1 MNISTLTL
9 FTSNPDTTIRKK
21 FDESNSNMI
30 HRCEITTRRFEYI
43 VNNIIL
49 KEKNDATIIESEII
63 LPSIDGVK
71 DFELENLKI
80 FRISSMNGF
89 SHYGI
94 RYKNEVITSLKFT
107 LDALGLTSDIE
118 NDTVLYFTIRNKTVK
133 LSLGYSL
140 FEGKNE
146 HLVTNPDIFVYLI
159 LKYAFSNS
167 LFKDT
172 SVYNFKG
179 TNVSI
184 FDEDDDIVT
193 FVIQDF
199 SGYRNV
205 SFEVFDKE
213 IDNMG
218 TYMNP
223 VFNQTDAL
231 KAANA
236 QMQSAIQHMHQQ
248 TQQVATQL
256 TLDACNVNNNNQNIS
271 GSNNNIQNP
280 LCNETLINNIV
291 NMAMPLIVDSI
302 KNELMK
308 MQAQQS
314 QGVI

>member
-9 FTSNPDTTIRKK
+9 FTSNPDTTIRKN

-30 HRCEITTRRFEYI
+30 HRCEITTRRFEYLM
-43 VNNIIL
+43 NNIVL
-49 KEKNDATIIESEII
+49 VEKNDKTIINSEII
-63 LPSIDGVK
+63 TPSIRGVK
-71 DFELENLKI
+71 NFELKDLKV
-80 FRISSMNGF
+80 FRISSTNGF
-89 SHYGI
+89 SYYGI
-94 RYKNEVITSLKFT
+94 RYKNEIITSLKIT

-118 NDTVLYFTIRNKTVK
+118 NDTVLYFTIKNKTIK

-140 FEGKNE
+140 FEGKNKQT
-146 HLVTNPDIFVYLI
+146 LTNADIFLYLV
-159 LKYAFSNS
+159 LKYAFSNN
-167 LFKDT
+167 LFRDT

-184 FDEDDDIVT
+184 FDDEGDIVT

-205 SFEVFDKE
+205 SFDVFDRE

-248 TQQVATQL
+248 TQQKQAATQL
-256 TLDACNVNNNNQNIS
+256 TLDGCNFNNNQN
-271 GSNNNIQNP
+271 NIQNM
-280 LCNETLINNIV
+280 LCNEALITNIV
-291 NMAMPLIVDSI
+291 NMAMPLIVDTI